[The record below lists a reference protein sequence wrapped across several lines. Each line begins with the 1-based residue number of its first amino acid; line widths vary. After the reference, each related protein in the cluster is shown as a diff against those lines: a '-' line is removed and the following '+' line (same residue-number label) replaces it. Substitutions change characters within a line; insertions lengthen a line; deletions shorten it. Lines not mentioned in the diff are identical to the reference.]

1 MKFYTLDDSV
11 MFLLTKVD
19 DAHYHYHAQFASPT
33 YAPYVVPPQS
43 SSNQKASVRT
53 STSLSALSAL
63 SVTDS
68 QTAAIATAPV
78 PTLPRVNSA
87 ISRVWERTA
96 PVETAGTEHFT
107 VPATTPAGSPRMAM
121 PPPHKR
127 ASSDTVKL

>member
-19 DAHYHYHAQFASPT
+19 DAHYHAQFTSPT
-33 YAPYVVPPQS
+33 YAPYLAPPQSS

-127 ASSDTVKL
+127 ASSDTGKL